1 MATTTVITDD
11 LDGSSGA
18 ETVTFTWD
26 GESYELDLS
35 KKNRT
40 AFEKALKPYIDAAR
54 RSSGRGGR
62 GSRRAA
68 GSTTSRRGRSR
79 GSRNSASSLDLGA
92 VRAWAS
98 QNGYQVSSRGRIS
111 REVVEAYQASQS

>member
-1 MATTTVITDD
+1 
-11 LDGSSGA
+11 
-18 ETVTFTWD
+18 VTFTWD

-54 RSSGRGGR
+54 RSSGRGR
-62 GSRRAA
+62 GNRRAA
-68 GSTTSRRGRSR
+68 SSTAAKRGRGRASR
-79 GSRNSASSLDLGA
+79 SGGSSSSLDLGA

-111 REVVEAYQASQS
+111 REIVEAYQASQG